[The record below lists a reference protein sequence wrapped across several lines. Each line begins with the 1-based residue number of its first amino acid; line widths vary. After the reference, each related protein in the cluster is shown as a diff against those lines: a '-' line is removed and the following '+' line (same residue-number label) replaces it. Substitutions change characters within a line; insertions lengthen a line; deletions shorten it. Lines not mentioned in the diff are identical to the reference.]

1 MRPLLEMCQTNFRLH
16 YTPGATI
23 SLDESTMAFKGHVR
37 YDFYIFFHLVT
48 NFQLDNKI
56 HKHTHTHQLTLY
68 QSFTF
73 LQFNPNK
80 PNKFHL
86 KLFMVSEHASGYI
99 RGFPVYTGKTANQLV
114 AENATLDT
122 HCSIMTKTVMGLLQR
137 TRLLDNHRTV
147 FFDNYFR
154 YFTTPP

>member
-1 MRPLLEMCQTNFRLH
+1 MM
-16 YTPGATI
+16 
-23 SLDESTMAFKGHVR
+23 
-37 YDFYIFFHLVT
+37 
-48 NFQLDNKI
+48 
-56 HKHTHTHQLTLY
+56 KHTDKQTHTHQLTLY
-68 QSFTF
+68 HFSRF

-86 KLFMVSEHASGYI
+86 KLFMVSEHESGYI
-99 RGFPVYTGKTANQLV
+99 CGFSVYMGKTANKLV

-154 YFTTPP
+154 YFTTPPLNLNLQSIMIKKYLYKYKIM